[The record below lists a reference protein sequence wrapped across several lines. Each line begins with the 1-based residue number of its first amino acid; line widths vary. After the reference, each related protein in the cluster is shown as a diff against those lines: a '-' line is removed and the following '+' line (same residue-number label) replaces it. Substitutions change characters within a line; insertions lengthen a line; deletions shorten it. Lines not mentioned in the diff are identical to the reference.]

1 MYQTGCSLGA
11 QLFASGLH
19 PLLCSLSRLMGQ
31 NGSVLSYSDDILRVC
46 IHLLMGPPSNTV
58 ALALKALLQPPPSL
72 EAALSLDCRLFALGV
87 SLSHGKSSILMGKDA
102 TPHTL

>member
-11 QLFASGLH
+11 QLFASGLR

-31 NGSVLSYSDDILRVC
+31 NGSVLSYSDDIC

-72 EAALSLDCRLFALGV
+72 DATLSLDCRLFALGV